1 MSKPPTDAQPRRP
14 RGRPKGSRNHITQ
27 DLREM
32 GRMAL
37 EKLGGRDYLVDVGR
51 KRPDV
56 FMTFIGRLVPAETKV
71 TFSQTYQAM
80 PIPVESRDALPAPE
94 PRTEVLE
101 AVYDAIQGAHA
112 VPDPVP
118 TASDDA
124 EWL

>member
-1 MSKPPTDAQPRRP
+1 
-14 RGRPKGSRNHITQ
+14 
-27 DLREM
+27 M

-71 TFSQTYQAM
+71 TFSQTYQALE
-80 PIPVESRDALPAPE
+80 IPVEARDSLPPPE
-94 PRTEVLE
+94 PRNEVLE
-101 AVYDAIQGAHA
+101 AVYDAIQDQHA
-112 VPDPVP
+112 VPDHV
-118 TASDDA
+118 TAASDDA